1 MTTLTTTNNTTTW
14 PDIKGWL
21 NNYTRKYAQQRAYRL
36 TVKELSNLTDKEL
49 RDIGLTR
56 GDIHSIAMET
66 HYDNRGDF

>member
-1 MTTLTTTNNTTTW
+1 MTTLTNNTTAW

-21 NNYTRKYAQQRAYRL
+21 TNYTRKYAQQRAYRL

-66 HYDNRGDF
+66 YYDNRGNF

>member
-14 PDIKGWL
+14 PDIKGWFK
-21 NNYTRKYAQQRAYRL
+21 NYIRKSAQQRAYRQ

-66 HYDNRGDF
+66 HFDNRGAW

>member
-1 MTTLTTTNNTTTW
+1 MTTLTNNTTAW
-14 PDIKGWL
+14 LDIKGWL
-21 NNYTRKYAQQRAYRL
+21 TNYTRKSAQQRAYRL
-36 TVKELSNLTDKEL
+36 TVKEISALTDKEL